1 MKIAFLMAN
10 CLSLALYFGVVLLFL
25 RQLLPFAS
33 RRTTKIE
40 EQICRLTEPIFFVGG
55 WLCRMLQLDFVSG
68 IDYRFPLSATTL
80 ALAAM
85 AATAGF

>member
-33 RRTTKIE
+33 TRKTKIE
-40 EQICRLTEPIFFVGG
+40 EQICHLTEPIFLVGS
-55 WLCRMLQLDFVSG
+55 WFCRMLRLDFVSG
-68 IDYRFPLSATTL
+68 IDYRFPLATGILT
-80 ALAAM
+80 LAAM
-85 AATAGF
+85 AAKAGF

>member
-33 RRTTKIE
+33 GRKTKIE
-40 EQICRLTEPIFFVGG
+40 DQICRLTDPIFLVGG
-55 WLCRMLQLDFVSG
+55 YFCRMLELDFISG
-68 IDYRFPLSATTL
+68 IDYRYPLAIGTL
-80 ALAAM
+80 SLAAM
-85 AATAGF
+85 AAKAGF